1 MEFDQIADLT
11 LESSLGLF
19 IIVLAYK
26 LYRLKC
32 GTHSK
37 CCGDQLQVDLENP
50 GVNNMSSI

>member
-19 IIVLAYK
+19 IIVVAYK

-37 CCGDQLQVDLENP
+37 CCGDQLQVDLENS

>member
-19 IIVLAYK
+19 IIVVAYK

>member
-11 LESSLGLF
+11 LESSVGLF
-19 IIVLAYK
+19 ICILAYK

-37 CCGDQLQVDLENP
+37 CCGDSLHVDMENP
-50 GVNNMSSI
+50 GVNNMNSI